1 MTLIHREP
9 KRGSRCRKG
18 ITDDAVARAIAGDQ
32 AAYGELVT
40 RYTALAHRTAYLLG
54 AGADAGDVVQEA
66 FVKAYRKLDTFK
78 LQADFKPWLLK
89 IVANET
95 KNLHRGR
102 RRRNLMELKM
112 AAITETVDHDD
123 PGTLV
128 DDSRAKLLQAVQSLP
143 DHDRQVVTCRYL
155 LDLSE
160 AETAQT
166 LGLAKGTVKS
176 RLSRALAKLRPMLEE
191 VAHER

>member
-1 MTLIHREP
+1 M
-9 KRGSRCRKG
+9 
-18 ITDDAVARAIAGDQ
+18 TDDAVARAIAGDQ

-66 FVKAYRKLDTFK
+66 FVKAYRKLGTFR
-78 LQADFKPWLLK
+78 QDADFKPWLLK

-112 AAITETVDHDD
+112 ATITETVDHDD

-128 DDSRAKLLQAVQSLP
+128 DDSRTKLLQAVQSLP
-143 DHDRQVVTCRYL
+143 EHDRQVVTCRYL

-166 LGLAKGTVKS
+166 LNVAKGTVKS

>member
-1 MTLIHREP
+1 M
-9 KRGSRCRKG
+9 
-18 ITDDAVARAIAGDQ
+18 ARAIAGDQ

-54 AGADAGDVVQEA
+54 AGADTGDVVQEA
-66 FVKAYRKLDTFK
+66 FVKAYRKLGTFRRG
-78 LQADFKPWLLK
+78 ADFKPWLLK

-95 KNLHRGR
+95 RNLHRSR
-102 RRRNLMELKM
+102 RRRNVMELKI
-112 AAITETVDHDD
+112 AGITDTVDHDD

-128 DDSRAKLLQAVQSLP
+128 DDSRAKLLQALATLP

-176 RLSRALAKLRPMLEE
+176 RLSRALAKLRPLLEE
-191 VAHER
+191 VAHDR

>member
-1 MTLIHREP
+1 
-9 KRGSRCRKG
+9 
-18 ITDDAVARAIAGDQ
+18 VARAIAGDQ
-32 AAYGELVT
+32 AAYGELVA

-66 FVKAYRKLDTFK
+66 FVKAYRKLGTFRED
-78 LQADFKPWLLK
+78 ADFKPWLLK

-102 RRRNLMELKM
+102 RRRNLMELKL
-112 AAITETVDHDD
+112 ATVTETVDHDD

-128 DDSRAKLLQAVQSLP
+128 DDSRAQLLKAVQSLP
-143 DHDRQVVTCRYL
+143 EHDRQVVTCRYL
-155 LDLSE
+155 LELSE

-166 LGLAKGTVKS
+166 LNLAKGTVKS

-191 VAHER
+191 VAHGR

>member
-1 MTLIHREP
+1 M
-9 KRGSRCRKG
+9 
-18 ITDDAVARAIAGDQ
+18 ARAIAGDQ
-32 AAYGELVT
+32 AAYGELVA

-66 FVKAYRKLDTFK
+66 FVKAYRKLGTFRAD
-78 LQADFKPWLLK
+78 ADFKPWLLK

-102 RRRNLMELKM
+102 RRRNLMELKL
-112 AAITETVDHDD
+112 ATVTETVDHDH
-123 PGTLV
+123 PGATV
-128 DDSRAKLLQAVQSLP
+128 DDSRAELLKALQELP
-143 DHDRQVVTCRYL
+143 EHDRQVVTCRYL

-166 LGLAKGTVKS
+166 LNLAKGTVKS
-176 RLSRALAKLRPMLEE
+176 RLSRALARLRPMLEE
-191 VAHER
+191 VARDR

>member
-1 MTLIHREP
+1 MRRIHREP
-9 KRGSRCRKG
+9 KWGSRCREG

-32 AAYGELVT
+32 AAYGELVA

-66 FVKAYRKLDTFK
+66 FVKAYRKLHTFK
-78 LQADFKPWLLK
+78 QGLDFKPWLLK

-102 RRRNLMELKM
+102 RRRNLVELRL
-112 AAITETVDHDD
+112 ATITETVDHDD

-128 DDSRAKLLQAVQSLP
+128 DDSRAKLLKAVRSLSEA
-143 DHDRQVVTCRYL
+143 DRQVVTCRYL

-160 AETAQT
+160 AETAQI

-176 RLSRALAKLRPMLEE
+176 RLSRALARLRPMLEE
-191 VAHER
+191 VAHDR

>member
-1 MTLIHREP
+1 M
-9 KRGSRCRKG
+9 
-18 ITDDAVARAIAGDQ
+18 ARAIAGDQ
-32 AAYGELVT
+32 AAYGELVA

-66 FVKAYRKLDTFK
+66 FVKAYRKLDTFR
-78 LQADFKPWLLK
+78 QDADFKPWLLK

-95 KNLHRGR
+95 KNLHRGKK
-102 RRRNLMELKM
+102 RRNLMELKV
-112 AAITETVDHDD
+112 AALQETVDHDD

-128 DDSRAKLLQAVQSLP
+128 DDTRTQLLNALRNLP
-143 DHDRQVVTCRYL
+143 ERDRQVVTCRYL

-160 AETAQT
+160 AETADT

-176 RLSRALAKLRPMLEE
+176 RLSRALVKLRPMLEE
-191 VAHER
+191 VAHDR

>member
-1 MTLIHREP
+1 M
-9 KRGSRCRKG
+9 
-18 ITDDAVARAIAGDQ
+18 ARAIAGDQ
-32 AAYGELVT
+32 EAYGELVAQ
-40 RYTALAHRTAYLLG
+40 YTALAHRTAYLLG

-66 FVKAYRKLDTFK
+66 FVKAYRKLHTFK
-78 LQADFKPWLLK
+78 EDLDFKPWLLK

-102 RRRNLMELKM
+102 RRRNLVELRL
-112 AAITETVDHDD
+112 ATLTETVDHDD

-128 DDSRAKLLQAVQSLP
+128 DDSRAKLLKAVRSLSEP
-143 DHDRQVVTCRYL
+143 DRQVVTCRYL

-176 RLSRALAKLRPMLEE
+176 RLSRALARLRPMLEE
-191 VAHER
+191 VAHDR

>member
-1 MTLIHREP
+1 M
-9 KRGSRCRKG
+9 
-18 ITDDAVARAIAGDQ
+18 ARAIAGDQ
-32 AAYGELVT
+32 AAYGELVA

-66 FVKAYRKLDTFK
+66 FVKAYRKLDTFR
-78 LQADFKPWLLK
+78 QDADFKPWLLK

-102 RRRNLMELKM
+102 RRRNLMELKIGAM
-112 AAITETVDHDD
+112 TETVEYDH
-123 PGTLV
+123 PGSTV
-128 DDSRAKLLQAVQSLP
+128 DDSRANLLKAVQSLP
-143 DHDRQVVTCRYL
+143 EHDRQVVTCRYL

-166 LGLAKGTVKS
+166 LNLAKGTVKS

>member
-1 MTLIHREP
+1 M
-9 KRGSRCRKG
+9 
-18 ITDDAVARAIAGDQ
+18 ARAIAGDQ
-32 AAYGELVT
+32 AAYGELVV

-66 FVKAYRKLDTFK
+66 FVKAYRKLHTFK
-78 LQADFKPWLLK
+78 TGADFKPWLLK

-95 KNLHRGR
+95 KNLHRSR
-102 RRRNLMELKM
+102 RRRNLMELRL
-112 AAITETVDHDD
+112 ATITDTVDHDD

-128 DDSRAKLLQAVQSLP
+128 DDSRTQLLKAVQSLSES
-143 DHDRQVVTCRYL
+143 DRQVVTCRYL

-176 RLSRALAKLRPMLEE
+176 RLSRALHKLRPMLEE
-191 VAHER
+191 VAHDR

>member
-1 MTLIHREP
+1 M
-9 KRGSRCRKG
+9 
-18 ITDDAVARAIAGDQ
+18 ARAIAGDQ
-32 AAYGELVT
+32 AAYGELVV

-66 FVKAYRKLDTFK
+66 FVKAYRKLGTFK
-78 LQADFKPWLLK
+78 PGADFRPWLLK

-102 RRRNLMELKM
+102 RRRNLMELRL
-112 AAITETVDHDD
+112 ATVTETVDHDD

-128 DDSRAKLLQAVQSLP
+128 DDSRAALLKAVQSLNES
-143 DHDRQVVTCRYL
+143 DRQVVTCRYL

-176 RLSRALAKLRPMLEE
+176 RLSRALQKLRPMLEE
-191 VAHER
+191 VAHDR

>member
-1 MTLIHREP
+1 
-9 KRGSRCRKG
+9 
-18 ITDDAVARAIAGDQ
+18 VARAIAGDQ

-66 FVKAYRKLDTFK
+66 FVKAYRKLDTFR
-78 LQADFKPWLLK
+78 QDADFKPWLLK

-102 RRRNLMELKM
+102 RRRNLMELKIGAM
-112 AAITETVDHDD
+112 TQTVDHDD

-128 DDSRAKLLQAVQSLP
+128 DDSRAKLLKAVQALP
-143 DHDRQVVTCRYL
+143 DHDRQIVTCRYL

-160 AETAQT
+160 AETADT

-191 VAHER
+191 VARDR

>member
-1 MTLIHREP
+1 
-9 KRGSRCRKG
+9 
-18 ITDDAVARAIAGDQ
+18 VARAIAGDQ

-66 FVKAYRKLDTFK
+66 FVKGYRKLGTFK
-78 LQADFKPWLLK
+78 AGADFKPWLLK

-102 RRRNLMELKM
+102 RRRNLMELRV
-112 AAITETVDHDD
+112 ANTTETVDHDD

-128 DDSRAKLLQAVQSLP
+128 DDARTKLLEAVRSLSEP
-143 DHDRQVVTCRYL
+143 DRQVVTCRYL

-160 AETAQT
+160 AETAAT

-191 VAHER
+191 VAHDR